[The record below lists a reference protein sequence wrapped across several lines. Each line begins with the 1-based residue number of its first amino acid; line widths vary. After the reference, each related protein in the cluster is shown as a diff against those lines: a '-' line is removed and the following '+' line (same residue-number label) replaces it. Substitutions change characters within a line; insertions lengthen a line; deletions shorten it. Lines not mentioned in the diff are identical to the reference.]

1 MYLAQ
6 TDGSSLPAS
15 EVTKSVHILT
25 AIQWVK
31 QAWEA
36 VKEETVV
43 NCFRHCGMQA
53 TVAEPTE
60 DPFPDLDED
69 EAQLEDLLE
78 QLHPDNCMTAT
89 KCAEADNEVATCTT
103 FEVSEKWRQELQEMV
118 VSNGHLSKRVDVEDE
133 DKDADEESDEEPPT
147 SAITTYTEAIK
158 LGNDMLTFFQS
169 RGGEELADSMFT
181 IIQKVQHTKLKH
193 SRQSSLLDYTTV

>member
-1 MYLAQ
+1 MIFLPKNTTSCLQPLDAGIIRNFKVQYRKLLVAHTLAQ
-6 TDGSSLPAS
+6 IDGSSLTAS

-25 AIQWVK
+25 AIQWAK

-69 EAQLEDLLE
+69 DAQLEDLVE
-78 QLHPDNCMTAT
+78 QLHPDDCMTAT
-89 KCAEADNEVATCTT
+89 EYAEADNEVATCTT
-103 FEVSEKWRQELQEMV
+103 FEVSENWRQELREMV
-118 VSNGHLSKRVDVEDE
+118 V
-133 DKDADEESDEEPPT
+133 
-147 SAITTYTEAIK
+147 
-158 LGNDMLTFFQS
+158 
-169 RGGEELADSMFT
+169 
-181 IIQKVQHTKLKH
+181 
-193 SRQSSLLDYTTV
+193 